1 MGCTESTNEIDTELT
16 LQDYVWK
23 SQSTSK
29 NSVLLNNFK
38 NYFGY
43 LSLNELVQILTSPEK
58 EKSIDESRSYW
69 DEVAVYKFS
78 IILKKKILEHPL
90 LENTYENNQEE
101 ANTFVEIFLK
111 LLEFVSTVFRKPLYS
126 DIFGKKFP
134 KNEIK
139 TVVKLSILPIAFL
152 YCGHTSNRTKL
163 SYFFN
168 LLSDNGKLSMSND
181 LRIFLLMLIYIPTN
195 LTCISMYEASANCR
209 SLEKDKDEFL
219 KMYDVYSKD
228 DCFRASQRFLDKLF
242 GTENPNSVSYSFQ
255 EFEDVFNKNQLNYIF
270 SVEGIRMDLDE
281 NNNK

>member
-29 NSVLLNNFK
+29 NSVLLNKFK

-90 LENTYENNQEE
+90 LENTYENNQDE

-111 LLEFVSTVFRKPLYS
+111 LLEFISTVFRKPLYS
-126 DIFGKKFP
+126 DIYGKKFP
-134 KNEIK
+134 KNEMK
-139 TVVKLSILPIAFL
+139 TVVKLSILPIALL

-181 LRIFLLMLIYIPTN
+181 LKIFLLMLIYIPTN
-195 LTCISMYEASANCR
+195 LTCISMYEASSNCR

-242 GTENPNSVSYSFQ
+242 GTQNPNSVSYSFQ

-270 SVEGIRMDLDE
+270 SVEGIRLDLDE
-281 NNNK
+281 NNK

>member
-126 DIFGKKFP
+126 DIFGKKFS